1 MRLGTLAENA
11 IVVIGLFFFGVIG
24 GFVLQMFL
32 EPSFSISEWTEQA
45 VADARMRTIVFGVV
59 GGYVM
64 GIVAGI
70 AVKEEEE

>member
-1 MRLGTLAENA
+1 MKLRTLAENT

-24 GFVLQMFL
+24 GFLLQLFL

-45 VADARMRTIVFGVV
+45 VADARIRTIVFGVV

-70 AVKEEEE
+70 ALKEEEE